1 MSDITV
7 KYKGSTIATMD
18 ASGTKTLET
27 QGKYCEDDIGIEYA
41 KPSGSSYTL
50 LGETE
55 FTVNTTAGVMVGN
68 VMVDSASD
76 VWTSAKMIYIRV
88 RDKAGKR
95 NGYFFGTDT
104 FFANPIPANGD
115 AQTATPSSALRYTYT
130 YDNDQFVA
138 VPGSSAYGLYGYD
151 INNSGRV
158 RIYARYNA
166 TQSLTIDGTYK
177 IEVYAL
183 KYPDDVSPFV

>member
-1 MSDITV
+1 MSFEPIVVDMEVAENEQSFDMEVADQIV
-7 KYKGSTIATMD
+7 VNPPAELY
-18 ASGTKTLET
+18 TKLAE
-27 QGKYCEDDIGIEYA
+27 A
-41 KPSGSSYTL
+41 
-50 LGETE
+50 E
-55 FTVNTTAGVMVGN
+55 FTVNTTTGVMVGN
-68 VMVDSASD
+68 VMVDPASD

-95 NGYFFGTDT
+95 NGYFLGTDT
-104 FFANPIPANGD
+104 FFANPIPANED

-130 YDNDQFVA
+130 YDNDQFAA
-138 VPGSSAYGLYGYD
+138 VPGSSAYGVYAYD

-166 TQSLTIDGTYK
+166 TGSLTIDGTYK

-183 KYPDDVSPFV
+183 KYPDNVSPFV